1 MILNKIEAGRGR
13 HLAPALEV
21 VSADTPEYSRALITK
36 QAELSADLLFRW
48 LSSTHAV
55 QQTAFGPELCDRG
68 YGTWIPLAVSVNK
81 IIAALAETIQH
92 QRIERRPTI
101 TTVNPE
107 VRL

>member
-1 MILNKIEAGRGR
+1 MVRKNDEAGRGR

-55 QQTAFGPELCDRG
+55 QQTAFG
-68 YGTWIPLAVSVNK
+68 
-81 IIAALAETIQH
+81 AETIQH

-101 TTVNPE
+101 TTANPE

>member
-1 MILNKIEAGRGR
+1 MVRKNDEAGRGR

-21 VSADTPEYSRALITK
+21 VSADTPDYSRALITK

-68 YGTWIPLAVSVNK
+68 YGTWIPLAVPVNK

-101 TTVNPE
+101 TTANPE